1 MNGNKKSV
9 NKNHNNFNDKK
20 EENSQEWSVDDE
32 CKLIDG
38 ICKFSAID

>member
-9 NKNHNNFNDKK
+9 NKEYNNFHDKK
-20 EENSQEWSVDDE
+20 EEDNQEWGVDDE

-38 ICKFSAID
+38 ICK